1 MLRDT
6 SQHWLWWVTI
16 NSQASSRGEMEQLL
30 ICLRCCLLLSSSLAV
45 MQPSPT
51 APHALCPPMFLMLPS
66 PTTSYI
72 VSPTFVMLPSPTA
85 PHALC
90 PPMFLMFPSPT
101 APHALCLPTFVMLP
115 SPTTLHT
122 LCPPIF
128 LLLRNPRALHTLF
141 HLYFS
146 CYQVPEHL
154 IHCFIHICH
163 VTKSH
168 NTSFIVSTYISDVI
182 KSQCISHITPP
193 TFLMLLSSRAIHTH
207 YTTHISDVAKL

>member
-1 MLRDT
+1 M
-6 SQHWLWWVTI
+6 V
-16 NSQASSRGEMEQLL
+16 SSYAEGHITTLT
-30 ICLRCCLLLSSSLAV
+30 V
-45 MQPSPT
+45 VGDNKQPSIKQGGNGT
-51 APHALCPPMFLMLPS
+51 AFNLFTLLFIIIIITGSDATKSHSTSCIAS
-66 PTTSYI
+66 TYVSDVTKSHSTSYI

-85 PHALC
+85 PHTLC
-90 PPMFLMFPSPT
+90 P
-101 APHALCLPTFVMLP
+101 PTFVMLP

-128 LLLRNPRALHTLF
+128 LVLRNPRALHTLL

-193 TFLMLLSSRAIHTH
+193 TFLMLLSSSAIHTH
-207 YTTHISDVAKL
+207 YITHISDVAKL